1 MHVLY
6 YLVFCQRA
14 FAISASSMDTLA
26 FCILIST
33 CTCLI
38 SLHRRKQRHTPVLLL
53 FSPQLLFLNL
63 PHPRIIPRCIGA
75 PPWAPSSPWQAQAR
89 VLAQAKLLS
98 MACHAANPHPMLLPY
113 DPPTDPLFRTL
124 PFHPLSYPL
133 KIKSK
138 KKAKLPFICSPIHVA
153 KSITTT
159 NVNSE
164 GKKGPLPLL
173 QKKHS

>member
-14 FAISASSMDTLA
+14 FAISASLMDTLA
-26 FCILIST
+26 FCILISS

-38 SLHRRKQRHTPVLLL
+38 PLHRRKQRHTPVLLL

-89 VLAQAKLLS
+89 VFAQAKLLS
-98 MACHAANPHPMLLPY
+98 MACHAANPHTMLLPY

-138 KKAKLPFICSPIHVA
+138 KRGELPLIYSSIHLT
-153 KSITTT
+153 KPEGTTT
-159 NVNSE
+159 ILTMGRNA
-164 GKKGPLPLL
+164 PTTAPD
-173 QKKHS
+173 KHP